1 MHQGRGVPGA
11 EGLRLDPGAHACASE
26 RLRQEQAAR
35 QETHERLHGL
45 GSSRAQEA
53 GGSVSTPAQRRAQQD
68 PRKTLAVRE
77 RKFTL
82 FFSVSVC
89 LFRTALEV

>member
-1 MHQGRGVPGA
+1 MHQGRGVSGA
-11 EGLRLDPGAHACASE
+11 EGLRLVPGAHAGAGQ
-26 RLRQEQAAR
+26 RRDQEQAAR

-77 RKFTL
+77 LLPLTSITL
-82 FFSVSVC
+82 V
-89 LFRTALEV
+89 LHT